1 VLEAA
6 QRQLADHGY
15 EGMSVSAVAEA
26 ARTTR
31 QAVYRRWQSKADLA
45 TAAVAA
51 LAAAESPVET
61 DDPYAD
67 LVAELTAFHRG
78 VSRPNGISLIGAM
91 LHGSTHEELRG
102 LFRSRVVTPRRR
114 RLRRI
119 LERARAA
126 GLIAQDSDLSYAVA
140 ACTGTRYAQAL
151 AGSRVGADWPSRTAR
166 LVWTAVGGSP

>member
-1 VLEAA
+1 MLEAA
-6 QRQLADHGY
+6 QRQLAEHGY

-31 QAVYRRWQSKADLA
+31 QAVYRRWPSKADLA

-91 LHGSTHEELRG
+91 LHGSTDEELRE

-126 GLIAQDSDLSYAVA
+126 GLIDPAADLAFVVA

-151 AGSRVGADWPSRTAR
+151 AGTRVGPDWPRRTAQLAWR
-166 LVWTAVGGSP
+166 AAGGSW